1 MQDAVNWWRSQQ
13 GWGQQDLNIEDFKR
27 WQSL

>member
-13 GWGQQDLNIEDFKR
+13 GWDQQDLNIEDFKK
-27 WQSL
+27 WQLP